1 MFYSKKFKKF
11 KNIKHCF
18 FSRKGGFSKGIY
30 QGLNC
35 GKGSKDRRKTVYK
48 NLSFVSK
55 KMKINLRKLYL
66 MHQTHSNKVIEIN
79 KRNRNLKKF
88 NSDALITR
96 EQGASLGVVTADC
109 VPVILYDIKNN
120 AIGCIHA
127 GWKGAL
133 TGIIE
138 NTVKKFKKLNSKN
151 KIFASIGPC
160 IGKKSYEVDDD
171 FYIKFILKSK
181 KNKIYFS
188 KKNSI
193 KKLFNLR
200 KYVNDKLIKLKIKVD
215 HVNHDTFKEKSNFFS
230 YRRSQILQEKD
241 YGRCISVISLISSK
255 NRKTVKV

>member
-1 MFYSKKFKKF
+1 MFYSKKLKKF

-30 QGLNC
+30 RGLNC
-35 GKGSKDRRKTVYK
+35 GKGSRDNKKVVYK

-55 KMKINLRKLYL
+55 KMKINLKNLFL
-66 MHQTHSNKVIEIN
+66 MYQTHSNRAIIIN
-79 KRNRNLKKF
+79 KRNKNLKKL
-88 NSDALITR
+88 NSDALITK
-96 EQGASLGVVTADC
+96 EKDISLGVVTADC
-109 VPVILYDIKNN
+109 VPIILFDNKSQ

-133 TGIIE
+133 SGIIE
-138 NTVKKFKKLNSKN
+138 NTIKKFRKLSSKN
-151 KIFASIGPC
+151 NIFASIGPC
-160 IGKKSYEVDDD
+160 IGKKSYEVDKD
-171 FYIKFILKSK
+171 FYKKFVSKSK

-188 KKNSI
+188 KKNNI

-200 KYVNDKLIKLKIKVD
+200 KYVNDKLIRLNVKVD

-241 YGRCISVISLISSK
+241 YGRCISVISLIS
-255 NRKTVKV
+255 